1 VQLGRLDDFIG
12 ERKRIAHQYVN
23 SLKSL
28 NIELP
33 EENSEHIHYR
43 FVVGLE
49 TDCNFLIQKLT
60 RKGIGCARPV
70 FLPIHRHLKMDGY
83 PITDKVWETALSLP
97 IYPSLQAKEVEQ
109 ISTDFINFL
118 KRERDRH

>member
-1 VQLGRLDDFIG
+1 
-12 ERKRIAHQYVN
+12 
-23 SLKSL
+23 
-28 NIELP
+28 
-33 EENSEHIHYR
+33 
-43 FVVGLE
+43 
-49 TDCNFLIQKLT
+49 LIQKLT